1 MLPRRPTPSS
11 YFSQQLLERLQ
22 STRMR
27 VMVESMPAL
36 SIENRLTI
44 KGPKVNSNYADLTG
58 DGITEY
64 MQALI
69 EET

>member
-1 MLPRRPTPSS
+1 
-11 YFSQQLLERLQ
+11 
-22 STRMR
+22 MR

-44 KGPKVNSNYADLTG
+44 KGHKVNSNYADLTG

-64 MQALI
+64 MHALI